1 MPAASCPVTC
11 PCRRAVA
18 GIVILSMCTYIA
30 LYSSDIIGPPFS
42 VLVGHLFGGVVSG
55 DLVLLLLGFLLG
67 GYLLATGFVP
77 AVLEGAGPVSWV
89 LASAA
94 SASALWLSSWYWHGG
109 GFYGPMLSFSA
120 VKIALIAGPSVLALN
135 LAGSMYHRG
144 TLESSSGGLLGPLG
158 AARARPDSPDL
169 QRALRE
175 AHAEIGRLKADLQ
188 AALPPQDVVMVLSL
202 PDVRKAAL
210 KALHR
215 DTRPGIP
222 EIEARA
228 MDAKFQAAQKVFV
241 SIENLRS

>member
-1 MPAASCPVTC
+1 MDSCPITC

-18 GIVILSMCTYIA
+18 GIIVLSPCIFVA
-30 LYSSDIIGPPFS
+30 SYSSDVIGSPFLALLRH
-42 VLVGHLFGGVVSG
+42 LVGGVVSG
-55 DLVLLLLGFLLG
+55 DLVLVLFGLLVG

-77 AVLEGAGPVSWV
+77 AVLEGAGPVSWT
-89 LASAA
+89 LGSAA
-94 SASALWLSSWYWHGG
+94 SLAGLWLSGWYWHGG
-109 GFYGPMLSFSA
+109 GLYGPWLSFA
-120 VKIALIAGPSVLALN
+120 AAHVALIAGLSVLALN

-144 TLESSSGGLLGPLG
+144 TLESSGGGLLGPLG
-158 AARARPDSPDL
+158 PARARPDSPDL
-169 QRALRE
+169 HRALRE
-175 AHAEIGRLKADLQ
+175 AHAEIGRLKAELENAIPP
-188 AALPPQDVVMVLSL
+188 AAVVMVLSL

-228 MDAKFQAAQKVFV
+228 MDVKFQAAQKVFA